1 MEVWDLKKST
11 ARRIAVT
18 KEDRVEFKTA
28 YIAGIAAGLIFG
40 ILLRLGK
47 IGFEMFRT
55 GLRL

>member
-1 MEVWDLKKST
+1 MKKST